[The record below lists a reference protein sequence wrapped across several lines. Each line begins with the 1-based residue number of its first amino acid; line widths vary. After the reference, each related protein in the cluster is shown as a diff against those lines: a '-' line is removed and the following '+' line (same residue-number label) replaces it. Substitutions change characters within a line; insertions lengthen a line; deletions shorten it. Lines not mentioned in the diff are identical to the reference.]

1 MNDVIQY
8 GNFKSLLKSKKKKQ
22 IILCHTARE
31 VNEFLTS
38 LKFRYNGAYNRIPHF
53 VITQNGQVLQLLEP
67 KSKTSFFKNHTMDSQ
82 CIVVCLENLGWL
94 VKKPLSNSYLNWIS
108 NIYKQEVYEKKWREH
123 SFWHPYTEI
132 QVEKT
137 VELCK
142 VLCEEF
148 SIPKKFVGH
157 NTRVENIE
165 LFSGVATRSNYNT
178 RFTDLS
184 PAFDFQTF
192 SKKLEYEQIQSEI

>member
-8 GNFKSLLKSKKKKQ
+8 GEFKNLLNSKKKKQ

-31 VNEFLTS
+31 VNEYLTS
-38 LKFRYNGAYNRIPHF
+38 LKFRNNGKYKRIPHY
-53 VITQNGQVLQLLEP
+53 VITQEGLVLQLLDP
-67 KSKTSFFKNHTMDSQ
+67 KSKSNFFKNHTMDSQ
-82 CIVVCLENLGWL
+82 SIVVCLENLGWL
-94 VKKPLSNSYLNWIS
+94 VKKPLSSSYLNWIS
-108 NIYKQEVYEKKWREH
+108 NIYKQEVYEKKWREY
-123 SFWHPYTEI
+123 SYWHPYTEV

-137 VELCK
+137 VILCRE
-142 VLCEEF
+142 LCEEF

-165 LFSGVATRSNYNT
+165 LFVGVSTRSNYNS

-192 SKKLEYEQIQSEI
+192 SKKLEYEQIQSKI